1 MAVRLRAGV
10 DSMPAPCRGSLF
22 AQKVSLNSVSLLP
35 NPSNAA
41 LVDVHCFFMAGVD
54 ERVDEWVVDKDK
66 RLDGLR
72 LWPREMGERLRQAE
86 DCQTGA
92 S

>member
-1 MAVRLRAGV
+1 M
-10 DSMPAPCRGSLF
+10 
-22 AQKVSLNSVSLLP
+22 P

-41 LVDVHCFFMAGVD
+41 PVDVRCFFMVGVN
-54 ERVDEWVVDKDK
+54 ERVDEWVDERVVDKDK

-72 LWPREMGERLRQAE
+72 LWPREMGERLHRAE

-92 S
+92 SRGGVCSCGQTCELPFIKLMT